1 MYHTNVD
8 LWGIIEMWEKLSRYI
23 VYSLLF
29 IGSCS
34 DSEYHINS
42 NNDAVVITE
51 EIPVEPFNIAETIY
65 YGVPDIKITP
75 IDGELGSLD
84 VLLAETFEQEYTI
97 YNEGSA
103 KLNITSISLEIGDG
117 MFSLTDSDPKT
128 IKVNKT
134 GKFSLSFHPDSSGVK
149 EDYILVESNDP
160 DEALIRIPLSGEGL
174 APQIEVDPIYYDFGS
189 PLAGCPEELEVYI
202 RNIGTTNLEVSKAT
216 YSSTLDFS
224 FVIDPLIY
232 GTEPWSIAP
241 GGEILG
247 NTTYEAYDEIYDI
260 SYLTVESNDPLEPV
274 VVASHDGDAQRH
286 GTMVDSFI
294 QTNIEKV
301 DILFVIDNSCSMSG
315 EQVDLAANASTFITT
330 LDASGADYRLA
341 VITTDDPVF
350 RGPVLSPSFGPTLIS
365 EFETQVVAG
374 ISGSG
379 LEKGLEMA
387 YESTLPGGDAEP
399 GGIFQRPEAVLSIVF
414 VSDEDDWSAN
424 DVATFYVPHF
434 EGLKN
439 SANKLFLHGV
449 VGLPGRVLSCGI
461 LSQRYIDAVN
471 LTGGV
476 SSSICTATWAPDLE
490 DLADGSMV
498 ANVDFSLSEIP
509 IEETI
514 EVFVDGVAVYTGWS
528 YNIDSNMLVFDLQ
541 AGPPEEG
548 ELVEIVYGYF
558 GVCP

>member
-1 MYHTNVD
+1 
-8 LWGIIEMWEKLSRYI
+8 
-23 VYSLLF
+23 
-29 IGSCS
+29 
-34 DSEYHINS
+34 
-42 NNDAVVITE
+42 
-51 EIPVEPFNIAETIY
+51 
-65 YGVPDIKITP
+65 
-75 IDGELGSLD
+75 
-84 VLLAETFEQEYTI
+84 
-97 YNEGSA
+97 
-103 KLNITSISLEIGDG
+103 
-117 MFSLTDSDPKT
+117 
-128 IKVNKT
+128 
-134 GKFSLSFHPDSSGVK
+134 
-149 EDYILVESNDP
+149 
-160 DEALIRIPLSGEGL
+160 
-174 APQIEVDPIYYDFGS
+174 
-189 PLAGCPEELEVYI
+189 
-202 RNIGTTNLEVSKAT
+202 
-216 YSSTLDFS
+216 
-224 FVIDPLIY
+224 
-232 GTEPWSIAP
+232 
-241 GGEILG
+241 
-247 NTTYEAYDEIYDI
+247 
-260 SYLTVESNDPLEPV
+260 
-274 VVASHDGDAQRH
+274 
-286 GTMVDSFI
+286 
-294 QTNIEKV
+294 
-301 DILFVIDNSCSMSG
+301 
-315 EQVDLAANASTFITT
+315 
-330 LDASGADYRLA
+330 
-341 VITTDDPVF
+341 
-350 RGPVLSPSFGPTLIS
+350 
-365 EFETQVVAG
+365 
-374 ISGSG
+374 
-379 LEKGLEMA
+379 
-387 YESTLPGGDAEP
+387 LPGGDAEP